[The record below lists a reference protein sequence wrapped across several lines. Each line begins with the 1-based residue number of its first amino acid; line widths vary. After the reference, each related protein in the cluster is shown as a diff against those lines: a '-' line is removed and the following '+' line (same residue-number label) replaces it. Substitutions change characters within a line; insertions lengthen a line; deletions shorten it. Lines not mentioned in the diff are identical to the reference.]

1 MKYDPEA
8 LTRHV
13 LDCAEQ
19 GMSQIEAAELLRVSP
34 TTIGRICAAS
44 NIKLERKK
52 REHGPNSNYY
62 KQARAQQ
69 QHNADGA
76 EDGDAAEL
84 EAATRRA
91 ESASRSAKARYELDA
106 AERLKAKL
114 KGVTDKH
121 ERFEIT
127 YGHCLW
133 EFETLMYKQRKRG
146 PLPTGPRRPTTMAP
160 SMQRAAEASKQ
171 HSIDQGNRLFALIPY
186 DQRVTAAEA
195 AELLGDSIPRTSSY
209 LKKMWQA
216 NKVYR
221 VRDFV
226 EVPGYTKRQWR
237 WVFSKQPIQP
247 LNNCFEDDSDE

>member
-13 LDCAEQ
+13 LDCAQQ
-19 GMSQIEAAELLRVSP
+19 GMSQIETAELLRVSP
-34 TTIGRICAAS
+34 STIHRICSAA

-52 REHGPNSNYY
+52 REYGPNSDYY
-62 KQARAQQ
+62 KKARAQQ

-76 EDGDAAEL
+76 EDGDAAKL

-114 KGVTDKH
+114 EGVTDKH

-127 YGHCLW
+127 YGHCVW
-133 EFETLMYKQRKRG
+133 EFETLMYKQRKRD
-146 PLPTGPRRPTTMAP
+146 PLPTGPRRPTTVAP

-195 AELLGDSIPRTSSY
+195 AEILGDSIPRTSSY

-247 LNNCFEDDSDE
+247 LNNCFEEGE

>member
-1 MKYDPEA
+1 MKYDPDA

-13 LDCAEQ
+13 LDCAQQ
-19 GMSQIEAAELLRVSP
+19 GMSQIETAELLRVSP
-34 TTIGRICAAS
+34 STIHRICSAA

-52 REHGPNSNYY
+52 REYGPNSDYY
-62 KQARAQQ
+62 KKVRADQ
-69 QHNADGA
+69 QHNVDGG
-76 EDGDAAEL
+76 EDGDEAKLKAA
-84 EAATRRA
+84 ARRA
-91 ESASRSAKARYELDA
+91 ESASRRAKARDAKDA
-106 AERLKAKL
+106 AERLRAKL
-114 KGVTDKH
+114 EGVTDKH

-133 EFETLMYKQRKRG
+133 EFETLMYRQRKREA
-146 PLPTGPRRPTTMAP
+146 LPSGPRRPTTMAP
-160 SMQRAAEASKQ
+160 SMIKAAEASKQ
-171 HSIDQGNRLFALIPY
+171 HSIEQGKRLFSLIPY

-195 AELLGDSIPRTSSY
+195 AELLGDSVPRTSSY
-209 LKKMWQA
+209 LKKMWEA

-247 LNNCFEDDSDE
+247 LNNCFDEGDT

>member
-13 LDCAEQ
+13 LACADQ

-34 TTIGRICAAS
+34 STIHRICSAA

-52 REHGPNSNYY
+52 REYGPNSDYY
-62 KQARAQQ
+62 KKARENNE
-69 QHNADGA
+69 HNAGGA
-76 EDGDAAEL
+76 ENSDEAKL
-84 EAATRRA
+84 EAASGRAASANRR
-91 ESASRSAKARYELDA
+91 SKARDAKDA
-106 AERLKAKL
+106 AERLLAKL
-114 KGVTDKH
+114 EGVTDKH

-133 EFETLMYKQRKRG
+133 EFETLMYKQRKRD
-146 PLPTGPRRPTTMAP
+146 PLPSGPRRPTTMAP
-160 SMQRAAEASKQ
+160 SMHRAAEASKQ
-171 HSIDQGNRLFALIPY
+171 HSIDQGKRLFSLIPY

-195 AELLGDSIPRTSSY
+195 AELLGDSVPRTSSY
-209 LKKMWQA
+209 LKKMWEA

-247 LNNCFEDDSDE
+247 LNNCFEDET

>member
-1 MKYDPEA
+1 MKYDPDA

-13 LDCAEQ
+13 LDCAQQ
-19 GMSQIEAAELLRVSP
+19 GMSQIETAELLRVSP
-34 TTIGRICAAS
+34 STIHRICSAA

-52 REHGPNSNYY
+52 REYGPNSDYY
-62 KQARAQQ
+62 KKARAEQ

-76 EDGDAAEL
+76 KDGDAAKL
-84 EAATRRA
+84 ETAAGRA
-91 ESASRSAKARYELDA
+91 ASANRSAKARYEKDA
-106 AERLKAKL
+106 AERLRAKL
-114 KGVTDKH
+114 NGVTNKH

-133 EFETLMYKQRKRG
+133 EFETLMYRQRKREA
-146 PLPTGPRRPTTMAP
+146 LPSGPRRPTTMAP
-160 SMQRAAEASKQ
+160 SMKRAAEASKQ
-171 HSIDQGNRLFALIPY
+171 HSIEQGKRLFSLIPY

-195 AELLGDSIPRTSSY
+195 AELLGDSVPRTSSY
-209 LKKMWQA
+209 LKKMWEA

-247 LNNCFEDDSDE
+247 LNNCFEDDD

>member
-19 GMSQIEAAELLRVSP
+19 GMSQIETAELLRVSP

-52 REHGPNSNYY
+52 REYGPNSDYY
-62 KQARAQQ
+62 KKARAQQ

-76 EDGDAAEL
+76 ENSNEAKL

-106 AERLKAKL
+106 AERLRAKL
-114 KGVTDKH
+114 EGVTDKH

-133 EFETLMYKQRKRG
+133 EFETLMYKQRKRD
-146 PLPTGPRRPTTMAP
+146 PLPTGPRRPTTVAP

-171 HSIDQGNRLFALIPY
+171 HSIDQGNRLFSLIPY

-247 LNNCFEDDSDE
+247 LNNCFDEGDE

>member
-1 MKYDPEA
+1 MKYDPDA

-13 LDCAEQ
+13 FDCAQQ
-19 GMSQIEAAELLRVSP
+19 GMSQIETAELLRVSP
-34 TTIGRICAAS
+34 STIHRICSAA

-52 REHGPNSNYY
+52 REYVPNSDYY
-62 KQARAQQ
+62 KKAGAEQ
-69 QHNADGA
+69 QHNADGT
-76 EDGDAAEL
+76 EDGDAAKL
-84 EAATRRA
+84 EAAAGRA
-91 ESASRSAKARYELDA
+91 ASASRSAKARDAKDA
-106 AERLKAKL
+106 AERLRLKL
-114 KGVTDKH
+114 EGVTDKH
-121 ERFEIT
+121 KRFEIT

-133 EFETLMYKQRKRG
+133 EFETLMYRQRKREA
-146 PLPTGPRRPTTMAP
+146 LPSGPRRPATMAP
-160 SMQRAAEASKQ
+160 SMQRAADASKQ
-171 HSIDQGNRLFALIPY
+171 HSIDQGNRLFSLIPY

-195 AELLGDSIPRTSSY
+195 AELLGDSVPRTSSY

-247 LNNCFEDDSDE
+247 LNNCFDEGE

>member
-1 MKYDPEA
+1 MKYDPDA

-13 LDCAEQ
+13 LDCAQQ
-19 GMSQIEAAELLRVSP
+19 GMSQIDTAELLRVSP
-34 TTIGRICAAS
+34 STIARICLAA

-52 REHGPNSNYY
+52 REYGPNSDYY
-62 KQARAQQ
+62 KKARAQQ
-69 QHNADGA
+69 QHNADRA
-76 EDGDAAEL
+76 EDGDEAKLKAA
-84 EAATRRA
+84 ARRA
-91 ESASRSAKARYELDA
+91 ESASRSAKARYEKDA
-106 AERLKAKL
+106 AERLRAKL
-114 KGVTDKH
+114 NGVTDKH

-133 EFETLMYKQRKRG
+133 EFETLMYRQRKREA
-146 PLPTGPRRPTTMAP
+146 LPSGPRRPTTMAP

-171 HSIDQGNRLFALIPY
+171 HSIEQGKRLFSLIPY

-209 LKKMWQA
+209 LKKMWEA

-247 LNNCFEDDSDE
+247 LNNCFEDEQ

>member
-1 MKYDPEA
+1 M
-8 LTRHV
+8 LT
-13 LDCAEQ
+13 EQ
-19 GMSQIEAAELLRVSP
+19 
-34 TTIGRICAAS
+34 
-44 NIKLERKK
+44 K
-52 REHGPNSNYY
+52 
-62 KQARAQQ
+62 
-69 QHNADGA
+69 
-76 EDGDAAEL
+76 DGDEAKL

-91 ESASRSAKARYELDA
+91 ASANRSAKARYELDA

-114 KGVTDKH
+114 EGVTDKH

-133 EFETLMYKQRKRG
+133 EFETLMYKQRKRD

-195 AELLGDSIPRTSSY
+195 AELLGDSVPRTSSY

-247 LNNCFEDDSDE
+247 LNNCFEDDE

>member
-13 LDCAEQ
+13 LDCAQQ
-19 GMSQIEAAELLRVSP
+19 GMSQIETAELLRVSP
-34 TTIGRICAAS
+34 STIARICSAA

-52 REHGPNSNYY
+52 REYGPNSDYY
-62 KQARAQQ
+62 KKARAQQ

-76 EDGDAAEL
+76 EDGDEAKL
-84 EAATRRA
+84 EAAAGRA
-91 ESASRSAKARYELDA
+91 ESASRSAKARYEKDA
-106 AERLKAKL
+106 AERLRAKL
-114 KGVTDKH
+114 NGVTDKH

-133 EFETLMYKQRKRG
+133 EFETLMYRQRKREA
-146 PLPTGPRRPTTMAP
+146 LPSGPRRPPTMAP
-160 SMQRAAEASKQ
+160 SMQRAAEASRQ
-171 HSIDQGNRLFALIPY
+171 HSIEQGKRLFSLIPY

-195 AELLGDSIPRTSSY
+195 AELLGDSVPRTSSY

-247 LNNCFEDDSDE
+247 LNNCFDEGE

>member
-13 LDCAEQ
+13 LACAEQ

-34 TTIGRICAAS
+34 TTIGRICAAA

-52 REHGPNSNYY
+52 REYKSNSNYY
-62 KQARAQQ
+62 KKARAE
-69 QHNADGA
+69 QHYNADGA
-76 EDGDAAEL
+76 EDGD
-84 EAATRRA
+84 EAQSEATIRRA
-91 ESASRSAKARYELDA
+91 EGSNRFAKARDQRDA

-114 KGVTDKH
+114 EGVTDKH
-121 ERFEIT
+121 ERYEIT

-133 EFETLMYKQRKRG
+133 EFETLMHRQRKREA
-146 PLPTGPRRPTTMAP
+146 LPTGPRRPTTMAP

-171 HSIDQGNRLFALIPY
+171 HSIDQGSRLFSLIPY
-186 DQRVTAAEA
+186 DQRITAAEA
-195 AELLGDSIPRTSSY
+195 AELLGDSVPRTSSY

-216 NKVYR
+216 DKVYR

-237 WVFSKQPIQP
+237 WVFSKQPIKP
-247 LNNCFEDDSDE
+247 LNNCFD

>member
-13 LDCAEQ
+13 LDCARQ
-19 GMSQIEAAELLRVSP
+19 GMSQIETAELLRVSP
-34 TTIGRICAAS
+34 STIARICSAA

-52 REHGPNSNYY
+52 REYGPNSDYY
-62 KQARAQQ
+62 KKARAQQ

-76 EDGDAAEL
+76 EDGD
-84 EAATRRA
+84 EAQSEATSGGAVGPSRRT
-91 ESASRSAKARYELDA
+91 EARDKKDA
-106 AERLKAKL
+106 AERLRAKL
-114 KGVTDKH
+114 NGVTNKH
-121 ERFEIT
+121 ERYEIT

-133 EFETLMYKQRKRG
+133 EFEMLMYKKGKRD
-146 PLPTGPRRPTTMAP
+146 PLPAGPTRPTTVAP

-171 HSIDQGNRLFALIPY
+171 HSIDQGNRLFSLIPY

-195 AELLGDSIPRTSSY
+195 AEILGDSIPRTSSY
-209 LKKMWQA
+209 LNKMWESDR
-216 NKVYR
+216 VYR

-226 EVPGYTKRQWR
+226 KVPGYTKPQWR

-247 LNNCFEDDSDE
+247 LNNCFEEDV